1 MSVADLRQLIQRDH
15 ESLSITHQCE
25 LIGLPRSTYYDESPG
40 ESKETLSL
48 MMRIDQIYMEH
59 PYYGSRRIRA
69 ELIRE
74 GTVCSR
80 DRIVRLMRLMGIE
93 GKLPGRKTTRS
104 APGHKIYPN
113 LLKGL
118 RIDRSDKVWCVD
130 ITYTPTVSGPMY
142 LVAIMDWH
150 SRYILAWELSNS
162 LDTEFCIRALE
173 EALSRHP
180 NPEYFHSDQG
190 CQFTSEAFT
199 SILKTHGITISMS
212 GQGRAY
218 DNIFIERFWRSL
230 KTEKLYKEEFRS
242 VFALRKTISEYM
254 LFYNER
260 RPHQALEDAFPIE
273 VYRGVA

>member
-1 MSVADLRQLIQRDH
+1 
-15 ESLSITHQCE
+15 
-25 LIGLPRSTYYDESPG
+25 
-40 ESKETLSL
+40 
-48 MMRIDQIYMEH
+48 
-59 PYYGSRRIRA
+59 
-69 ELIRE
+69 
-74 GTVCSR
+74 
-80 DRIVRLMRLMGIE
+80 MRLMGIE

-118 RIDRSDKVWCVD
+118 KIDRPDKVWCVD
-130 ITYTPTVSGPMY
+130 ITYTPTVIGPMY

-180 NPEYFHSDQG
+180 KPEYFHSDQG

-199 SILKTHGITISMS
+199 AILKSHGITISMS
-212 GQGRAY
+212 GRGRAY